1 MTRLRGFTQRW
12 IVLACVVVV
21 WELATLA
28 AQSKFFPPPTD
39 IAQAAGRLWFGGPA
53 AQLGL
58 HDNIFTHLLP
68 SLGRLLTGWLGA
80 AVIGIALGIALG
92 RSKRGVDY
100 FGPLFAFLRSIPPVL
115 LLPFFMVIFGIDSP
129 QKIALIAFGALWPIL
144 LNSVDGARS
153 VDQVKTDTARSFR
166 IPRTQWI
173 TMVVLP
179 AALPKIF
186 AGLRVSLSLSLV
198 LMVISELVGA
208 ASGIGTQIVDA
219 QRQYDYD
226 DMWALIVLLG
236 ILGYGLNS
244 LLLALERRVLS
255 WQPTRN
261 AQPSTVKAGG

>member
-1 MTRLRGFTQRW
+1 MTRLRGFAQRW

-28 AQSKFFPPPTD
+28 AQSSFFPPPTE
-39 IAQAAGRLWFGGPA
+39 IAQAAGKLFFGGPA
-53 AQLGL
+53 SQLGL
-58 HDNIFTHLLP
+58 NDNVFTHLLP
-68 SLGRLLTGWLGA
+68 SLGRLLTGWVGA

-92 RSKRGVDY
+92 RSRHGMEY

-115 LLPFFMVIFGIDSP
+115 LLPFFMVIFGIESP

-144 LNSVDGARS
+144 LNTVDGARS
-153 VDQVKTDTARSFR
+153 VDAVKMDTVQSFR
-166 IPRTQWI
+166 IPRSQWI

-208 ASGIGTQIVDA
+208 ANGLGTQIVDS
-219 QRQYDYD
+219 QRQYEYG

-236 ILGYGLNS
+236 VMGYGLNS
-244 LLLALERRVLS
+244 LLLAVERRVLS

-261 AQPSTVKAGG
+261 VQTSTVKAGG

>member
-1 MTRLRGFTQRW
+1 MTHLRGFAQRW
-12 IVLACVVVV
+12 IVFIGV
-21 WELATLA
+21 LA
-28 AQSKFFPPPTD
+28 AWQLLTMASGSKFFPTPLS
-39 IAQAAGRLWFGGPA
+39 IVEAAGNLWLGGPA
-53 AQLGL
+53 SQLWL
-58 HDNIFTHLLP
+58 HDNVFVHVLP

-80 AVIGIALGIALG
+80 AVVGIALGIALG
-92 RSKRGVDY
+92 RSKNGIDY

-115 LLPFFMVIFGIDSP
+115 LLPFFMVIFGIESP

-153 VDQVKTDTARSFR
+153 VDAVKTDTARSFR

-208 ASGIGTQIVDA
+208 ATGMGTQLTDA
-219 QRQYDYD
+219 QRQYDYPN
-226 DMWALIVLLG
+226 MWAVIVLLG
-236 ILGYGLNS
+236 VLGFVLNN
-244 LLLALERRVLS
+244 LLLAVERRVLS

-261 AQPSTVKAGG
+261 AQVSTVKAGG

>member
-1 MTRLRGFTQRW
+1 MTRLRGFAQRW
-12 IVLACVVVV
+12 VVFVGALVV
-21 WELATLA
+21 WQLLTMASEA
-28 AQSKFFPPPTD
+28 KYFPTPVA
-39 IAQAAGRLWFGGPA
+39 IVQAAGGLWLGGPA
-53 AQLGL
+53 SQLWL
-58 HDNIFTHLLP
+58 HDNVFTHVLP

-80 AVIGIALGIALG
+80 AVIGVAAGIALG
-92 RSKRGVDY
+92 RSKHGIEY

-129 QKIALIAFGALWPIL
+129 QKIALIAFGTLWPVL
-144 LNSVDGARS
+144 LNTVDGARS
-153 VDQVKTDTARSFR
+153 VDAVKTDTARSFR

-186 AGLRVSLSLSLV
+186 AGLRVSLSLALV

-208 ASGIGTQIVDA
+208 ATGLGTQLTDA
-219 QRQYDYD
+219 QRQYDYPN
-226 DMWALIVLLG
+226 MWAGIVLLG
-236 ILGYGLNS
+236 VLGYVLNT

-261 AQPSTVKAGG
+261 AQTSTVKAGG

>member
-1 MTRLRGFTQRW
+1 MTRLKGLAQRW
-12 IVLACVVVV
+12 VVFVVAVVL
-21 WELATLA
+21 WQLA
-28 AQSKFFPPPTD
+28 AMAGGSKFFPPPTD
-39 IAQAAGRLWFGGPA
+39 ILEAAGGLFLGGPA
-53 AQLGL
+53 SQLGL
-58 HDNIFTHLLP
+58 NDNIFNHLLP

-80 AVIGIALGIALG
+80 AAVGIALGIALG
-92 RSKRGVDY
+92 RSRHGMEY

-115 LLPFFMVIFGIDSP
+115 LLPFFMVIFGIESP

-153 VDQVKTDTARSFR
+153 VDDVKMDTVRSFR
-166 IPRTQWI
+166 VPRSQWI

-208 ASGIGTQIVDA
+208 ANGLGTQIVDS
-219 QRQYDYD
+219 QRQYDYA

-236 ILGYGLNS
+236 VLGYGLNS
-244 LLLALERRVLS
+244 ALLVLERRVLA

-261 AQPSTVKAGG
+261 VQASTVKA

>member
-1 MTRLRGFTQRW
+1 MTRLKGFAQRW
-12 IVLACVVVV
+12 IVFACVLVI
-21 WELATLA
+21 WQLATMA

-39 IAQAAGRLWFGGPA
+39 IVTAAGDLWLGGPA
-53 AQLGL
+53 SQIWLN
-58 HDNIFTHLLP
+58 DNIFEHLLP

-80 AVIGIALGIALG
+80 AVAGIVLGIALG
-92 RSKRGVDY
+92 RSRHGMEY

-115 LLPFFMVIFGIDSP
+115 LLPFFMVIFGIESP
-129 QKIALIAFGALWPIL
+129 QKIALIVFGALWPIL
-144 LNSVDGARS
+144 LNTVDGARS
-153 VDQVKTDTARSFR
+153 VDDVKMDTVRSFR
-166 IPRTQWI
+166 VPRSHWI

-208 ASGIGTQIVDA
+208 ANGLGTQIVDA

-226 DMWALIVLLG
+226 DMWSMVVLLG
-236 ILGYGLNS
+236 VLGYGLNAA
-244 LLLALERRVLS
+244 LLALERRVLA

-261 AQPSTVKAGG
+261 ADASTVKAGG

>member
-1 MTRLRGFTQRW
+1 MTHLRGFAQRW
-12 IVLACVVVV
+12 VVFIGVLVV
-21 WELATLA
+21 WQLLTMASG
-28 AQSKFFPPPTD
+28 SKFFPTPLS
-39 IAQAAGRLWFGGPA
+39 IVEAAGNLWLGGPA
-53 AQLGL
+53 SQLWL
-58 HDNIFTHLLP
+58 HDNVFVHVLP

-80 AVIGIALGIALG
+80 AVVGITVGIALG
-92 RSKRGVDY
+92 RSKHGIEY

-115 LLPFFMVIFGIDSP
+115 LLPFFMVIFGIESG

-153 VDQVKTDTARSFR
+153 VDAVKTDTARSFR
-166 IPRTQWI
+166 IPRAQWI

-208 ASGIGTQIVDA
+208 ATGMGTQLTDA
-219 QRQYDYD
+219 QRQYDYAN
-226 DMWALIVLLG
+226 MWAVIVLLG
-236 ILGYGLNS
+236 VLGFVLNT
-244 LLLALERRVLS
+244 LLLAVERRVLS

-261 AQPSTVKAGG
+261 AQLSTVKAGG